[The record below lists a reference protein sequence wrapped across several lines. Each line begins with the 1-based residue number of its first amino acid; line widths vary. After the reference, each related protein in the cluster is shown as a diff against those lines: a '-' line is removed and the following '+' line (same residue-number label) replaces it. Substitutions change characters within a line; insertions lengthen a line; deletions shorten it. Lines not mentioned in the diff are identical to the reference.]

1 MDKNKNL
8 KVRFAPSPTGQV
20 HIGNIRTAIFNYLFA
35 RNGNGEFVIR
45 VEDTD
50 LERSTQ
56 DAIDKLFE
64 CMEWLGLDYDG
75 DIFYQSKH
83 ADEHIA
89 AAEQLI
95 NTGSAYRP
103 APKSEGEKV
112 PVLFRIPWDTDNNPA
127 VNIVGHVEITVH
139 PDEPVK
145 IDSTG
150 ISYAQVSK
158 KGKPIPMAASLAGFH
173 KLKITDIEDNI
184 LFYMDE
190 NISSILSS
198 GESFSIT
205 GAAKFAF
212 ERREVFFDDIIKG
225 KLAKPI
231 DTMKDLVIVRS
242 DGSPVFHLANVI
254 DDAAQEITHIVRGDD
269 HVENTYRHI
278 FLFQALGK
286 EAPAYGH
293 MPMIVNNQG
302 KPLSKRDGDAFVG
315 DFRDKGFLAPALFNY
330 LAFLGW
336 SPGDDREKMS
346 KEELIEAFSI
356 ERVLSS
362 PAKFDAVK
370 LANINGQYIAELAT
384 AKFAEIVANFAKN
397 SEDQTITA
405 WIESNPQQFN
415 AVAELMQPRTKMLS
429 DIKSWSYFFSDT
441 IEYNEKEKKKT
452 LKPEIMPLLSNL
464 KDKLAAVANFAE
476 SEIETALRET
486 EQDAGLPE
494 GKLNKPFRVAI
505 TGSGSGADLIQ
516 TALIIGKEKVI
527 NRILRLHN

>member
-1 MDKNKNL
+1 MKNGKKL

-35 RNGNGEFVIR
+35 RNGNGEFVVR

-64 CMEWLGLDYDG
+64 CMTWLGLDYDG
-75 DIFYQSKH
+75 EVFFQSKH
-83 ADEHIA
+83 AEEHIR

-95 NTGSAYRP
+95 TEGRAYRP
-103 APKSEGEKV
+103 EPKTEGENV
-112 PVLFRIPWDTDNNPA
+112 PVLFRIPWDTDSNPA
-127 VNIVGHVEITVH
+127 VNIVGHVEIKVH

-145 IDSTG
+145 IDSSG

-158 KGKPIPMAASLAGFH
+158 KGKPVPMAASLAGFH
-173 KLKITDIEDNI
+173 KLKITDIENNI

-190 NISSILSS
+190 NISSILSDN
-198 GESFSIT
+198 ESFSIT
-205 GAAKFAF
+205 GAAKFSF
-212 ERREVFFDDIIKG
+212 ERREVFFEDIIKG
-225 KLAKPI
+225 KLAKPL
-231 DTMKDLVIVRS
+231 DTIKDLVILRS

-254 DDAAQEITHIVRGDD
+254 DDSTQEITHIIRGDD

-286 EAPAYGH
+286 TPPAYGH

-336 SPGDDREKMS
+336 SPGDEREKMS
-346 KEELIEAFSI
+346 KDELIQAFSI
-356 ERVLSS
+356 KRVLSS
-362 PAKFDAVK
+362 PAKFNSAK
-370 LANINGQYIAELAT
+370 LANINGQYIAELT
-384 AKFAEIVANFAKN
+384 TEEFTEIAANFVKKT
-397 SEDQTITA
+397 EDQTITA
-405 WIESNPQQFN
+405 WIENNTQQFN
-415 AVAELMQPRTKMLS
+415 AVAKLMQPRTKMLS

-441 IEYNEKEKKKT
+441 IEYNEKEKRKT
-452 LKPEIMPLLSNL
+452 LKPEIIPILSNL
-464 KDKLAAVANFAE
+464 KEKLAALTSFTE

-486 EQDAGLPE
+486 ERDAELPE

-505 TGSGSGADLIQ
+505 TGAGSGADLIP
-516 TALIIGKEKVI
+516 TAMIIGKEKVI
-527 NRILRLHN
+527 NRMKI